1 MQILK
6 YMLIISFATFLVAC
20 NGTATKADNDDAPA
34 EKKEV
39 DTANAPAVPPT
50 AGMDATIAPL
60 PDSSKSATESN
71 KILANIDQYLLS
83 SAVIPDNTSNAEGFN
98 GATVKIENTLKKTS
112 FQKIMVEVS
121 ILLADDKEYRTDY
134 HTLYNIEPGSIKTIK
149 IPNTSRGSKI
159 VSHIVKVK
167 SNELTKGEWV
177 LTGSRFV
184 PR

>member
-1 MQILK
+1 MQIPK
-6 YMLIISFATFLVAC
+6 YLLIFSFATFLVAC
-20 NGTATKADNDDAPA
+20 NDTATKADSDDIPA

-39 DTANAPAVPPT
+39 DNANTIAAPPT
-50 AGMDATIAPL
+50 AGTDATIATL

-83 SAVIPDNTSNAEGFN
+83 SAVIPESTSNADGFH
-98 GATVKIENTLKKTS
+98 GAAVKIENTLKKNS

-134 HTLYNIEPGSIKTIK
+134 YTLYNIEPGSIKTIK

-167 SNELTKGEWV
+167 SDELTKGEWV
-177 LTGSRFV
+177 LTGSKFV

>member
-6 YMLIISFATFLVAC
+6 SLLIFSFVTFLVAC
-20 NGTATKADNDDAPA
+20 NGTATKADSDDMPT
-34 EKKEV
+34 EKKEADNLNTIV
-39 DTANAPAVPPT
+39 SPPV
-50 AGMDATIAPL
+50 AGADENMATL
-60 PDSSKSATESN
+60 PDSSKSATEPN
-71 KILANIDQYLLS
+71 QILANIDQYLLS
-83 SAVIPDNTSNAEGFN
+83 SAVIPESTSNTDGFN
-98 GATVKIENTLKKTS
+98 GAAVKIENTLKKTS

-121 ILLADDKEYRTDY
+121 ILLADNKEYRTDY

-149 IPNTSRGSKI
+149 IPNTSRGAKI

-167 SNELTKGEWV
+167 SDELTKGEWV